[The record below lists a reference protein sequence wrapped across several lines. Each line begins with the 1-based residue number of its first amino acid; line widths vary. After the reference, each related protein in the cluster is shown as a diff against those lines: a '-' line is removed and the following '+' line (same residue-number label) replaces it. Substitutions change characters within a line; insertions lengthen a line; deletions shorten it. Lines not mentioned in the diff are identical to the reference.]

1 MGIILERFGR
11 KITVRRCNIVWRQI
25 LSPPRTCWRF
35 RSRPQTEQSTKDC
48 LNCPVRGAFNIVSG
62 IGYWSSTPLWNSA
75 FLRSLFDQVSR
86 ISPRFFYERGMVKR
100 LVNMS
105 RVTVWTARS
114 VVFGKVSLLH
124 IRSCSRFL
132 WMIIFLSKCFFF
144 RNSTSRGPNSS

>member
-100 LVNMS
+100 ILEPCKHVKGDSLNSKKCGFRQSLLIAHSLML
-105 RVTVWTARS
+105 
-114 VVFGKVSLLH
+114 KVS
-124 IRSCSRFL
+124 
-132 WMIIFLSKCFFF
+132 MNDYIFVKMFFF
-144 RNSTSRGPNSS
+144 S